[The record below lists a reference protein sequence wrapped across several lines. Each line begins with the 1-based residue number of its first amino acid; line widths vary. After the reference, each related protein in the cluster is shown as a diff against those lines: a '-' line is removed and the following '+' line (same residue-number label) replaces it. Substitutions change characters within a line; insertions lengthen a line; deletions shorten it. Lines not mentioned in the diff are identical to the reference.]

1 MSRAPF
7 NLRDAVLDEMRR
19 NKSADPNVIATAVL
33 RKIKGDQAKVLV
45 ALATT
50 MPAYVRTLRNE
61 HVGPARLLTGGGQAA
76 RASHHVPPAPAGRPH
91 AEASANYR
99 RAARNR
105 VRGWLTETAP
115 GADGQ
120 WKYVGDFNF
129 ADCVAAAEERRMQSK
144 AIAARADWFEQL
156 AAAVKANKADT
167 VKDLPE
173 AVLDGLR

>member
-7 NLRDAVLDEMRR
+7 NLRGAVLDEMRR

-33 RKIKGDQAKVLV
+33 RKIKGDEAKVLV

-61 HVGPARLLTGGGQAA
+61 HVGPARLLTGGGQAPCDA
-76 RASHHVPPAPAGRPH
+76 QIPPAPAGRPH
-91 AEASANYR
+91 AEASAN
-99 RAARNR
+99 ARKIGELR
-105 VRGWLTETAP
+105 RGWLTEQAK
-115 GADGQ
+115 GADG
-120 WKYVGDFNF
+120 WKYVGDFTF

>member
-76 RASHHVPPAPAGRPH
+76 RASHHVQPAPAGRPH
-91 AEASANYR
+91 AEASAN
-99 RAARNR
+99 ARKIGELR
-105 VRGWLTETAP
+105 RGWLTEQAK
-115 GADGQ
+115 GADG
-120 WKYVGDFNF
+120 WKYVGDFTF

>member
-1 MSRAPF
+1 MTRAPF
-7 NLRDAVLDEMRR
+7 NLRDAVLGEMRR

-33 RKIKGDQAKVLV
+33 RKIKGDEAKVLV

-61 HVGPARLLTGGGQAA
+61 HVGPARLLTCEGQAN
-76 RASHHVPPAPAGRPH
+76 SETHVGPAPAGRPH
-91 AEASANYR
+91 AEASAEYR

-156 AAAVKANKADT
+156 AEAVKANKADT

>member
-33 RKIKGDQAKVLV
+33 RKIKGDEAKVMV

-61 HVGPARLLTGGGQAA
+61 HVGPARLLTGGGQAN
-76 RASHHVPPAPAGRPH
+76 SETHVDAAPAGRPH
-91 AEASANYR
+91 AEASAN
-99 RAARNR
+99 ARKIGELR
-105 VRGWLTETAP
+105 RGWLTEQAK
-115 GADGQ
+115 GADG
-120 WKYVGDFNF
+120 WKYVGDFTF

>member
-33 RKIKGDQAKVLV
+33 RKIKGDEAKVLV

-76 RASHHVPPAPAGRPH
+76 RASHHVRRAPAGRPH
-91 AEASANYR
+91 AEASAN
-99 RAARNR
+99 ARKIGELR
-105 VRGWLTETAP
+105 RGWLTEQAK
-115 GADGQ
+115 GADG
-120 WKYVGDFNF
+120 WKYVGDFTF